1 MTSTPLLSRVRAEI
15 LPLIRLSVPLMIG
28 LFAATA
34 IWVVDTVMI
43 APLGTVPLAA
53 AGITAAVLII
63 LISALWGLVTV
74 VGVQIATVDGAGN
87 PAEVSAI
94 TRNGLALALFGGGT
108 GAALMIAVLPL
119 LGPIGQPQQVVDIVG
134 PYWVAMAVW
143 IIPFTMFFVLKG
155 LFDATG
161 RAWVGVALSY
171 LAVLV
176 NVPANYS
183 FIHILDLG
191 ILGAGLASIL
201 SQTTALIAALIYWR
215 IAPSMAPYRAPS
227 RIRRARVMAQAREG
241 LPLCIGYAGEGGAYA
256 FIGIMI
262 GWLGAT
268 PLAAH
273 QVAHAIAGLA
283 YVIPLGMAGAVSIR
297 IGNAVGAET
306 RERLRAILLAGLA
319 IVTLWQSLVALTF
332 ILGGPAIATAL
343 SQDAAVITLA
353 SALLLVLALMQVIDG
368 VQSTALGALR
378 GLMDNRAPTAITLLA
393 YWPAALPAAY
403 LVGFVLGQG
412 AVGVWL
418 GYTVGIAI
426 AAIALPW
433 RFWRRT
439 RVAPAPH

>member
-1 MTSTPLLSRVRAEI
+1 MTSPSPTPLARVRAEI
-15 LPLIRLSVPLMIG
+15 LPLLKLSVPLMIG

-53 AGITAAVLII
+53 AGITSAVLII

-74 VGVQIATVDGAGN
+74 VGVQIATADGAGD
-87 PAEVSAI
+87 PGEVSAI
-94 TRNGLALALFGGGT
+94 TRNGLALALLGGGV

-119 LGPIGQPQQVVDIVG
+119 LGPIGQPPEVTRIVG
-134 PYWVAMAVW
+134 PYWVSMAAW
-143 IIPFTMFFVLKG
+143 IVPFTMFFVLKG
-155 LFDATG
+155 LFDAVG
-161 RAWVGVALSY
+161 KAWIGVALSY
-171 LAVLV
+171 LGVLI
-176 NVPANYS
+176 NVPANYT
-183 FIHILDLG
+183 FIHILELG

-201 SQTTALIAALIYWR
+201 SQTIALIAALIYWR
-215 IAPSMAPYRAPS
+215 TAPAMAPYRAPAPVS
-227 RIRRARVMAQAREG
+227 RTRVMAQAREG

-297 IGNAVGAET
+297 IGNAVGGRT
-306 RERLRAILLAGLA
+306 RDRLRAILLAGLA
-319 IVTLWQSLVALTF
+319 IVTLWQCLVALAF
-332 ILGGPAIATAL
+332 ILGGPAIARAL
-343 SQDAAVITLA
+343 STDAAVVALA
-353 SALLLVLALMQVIDG
+353 TALFVVLALMQVIDG
-368 VQSTALGALR
+368 IQSTTLGALR
-378 GLMDNRAPTAITLLA
+378 GLMDNRVPTAITLLA
-393 YWPAALPAAY
+393 YWAVALPAGYVA
-403 LVGFVLGQG
+403 GIVLGQG

-433 RFWRRT
+433 RFWRHT
-439 RVAPAPH
+439 RVAAH